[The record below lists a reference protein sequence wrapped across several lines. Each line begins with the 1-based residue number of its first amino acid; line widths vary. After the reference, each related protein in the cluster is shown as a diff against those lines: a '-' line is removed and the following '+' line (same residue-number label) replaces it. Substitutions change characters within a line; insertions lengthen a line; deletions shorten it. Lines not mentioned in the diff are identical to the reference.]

1 MIIEALVIAF
11 LQSNLTVPVYAER
24 PEKPDPSYVIVEK
37 VGGDETNQI
46 PRATLAVQSHA
57 GSMLE
62 AATLNAQVKR
72 VMKTLIEDDRVSRCH
87 INSDYNFTD
96 EETKTYRYQ
105 AVFDITYYEEE

>member
-46 PRATLAVQSHA
+46 PRATLAVQSH
-57 GSMLE
+57 GKSMLE
-62 AATLNAQVKR
+62 AATLNAQIKR